1 MNYRMI
7 CYVLSLVHAIE
18 AGLMTLPLAVTLYYH
33 EDPFAFLVAILVTL
47 AAAGILFAFRP
58 KSRVLFAREG
68 FVAVALSW
76 VMMSLFGALPFT
88 ISGWIPSYVDAV
100 FETVSGFTTTGA
112 SILVDIE
119 ALPRGLLF
127 WRSLTHWIGGMGVLV
142 FILAVLPLASN
153 NAMHIM
159 RAEVPGPTV
168 GKLVPR
174 ARKTAR
180 ILYVIYLAMTL
191 LETVL
196 LLLGGMPLYDALI
209 HAFGTAGTGGFS
221 NKALSVGAYESAY
234 IEWVIGVFMSLFS
247 VNFTLYYLMLS
258 GGLRDVLRDRE
269 LRLFGFVVVMTTGMI
284 TLNISRLY
292 DGFWQSLRHAFF
304 QVSSIVS
311 TTGFATVNFDLWPEF
326 SRWMLVLLM
335 FMGACAGST
344 GGGIKVGR
352 MLILAKAA
360 RCEVR
365 RVLRPRSVNHVMV
378 NGHIVDDETV
388 RGSLTFFFLYIV
400 LLLAGTMLVSFD
412 GFDLA
417 TNFTGVLSCLSNIG
431 PGLSLV
437 GPMGGFWM
445 FSDFSKIVLS
455 AAMLIGRL
463 EIFPVLVLFSPLA
476 VEVRT

>member
-1 MNYRMI
+1 
-7 CYVLSLVHAIE
+7 
-18 AGLMTLPLAVTLYYH
+18 
-33 EDPFAFLVAILVTL
+33 
-47 AAAGILFAFRP
+47 
-58 KSRVLFAREG
+58 
-68 FVAVALSW
+68 
-76 VMMSLFGALPFT
+76 
-88 ISGWIPSYVDAV
+88 
-100 FETVSGFTTTGA
+100 
-112 SILVDIE
+112 
-119 ALPRGLLF
+119 
-127 WRSLTHWIGGMGVLV
+127 
-142 FILAVLPLASN
+142 
-153 NAMHIM
+153 
-159 RAEVPGPTV
+159 
-168 GKLVPR
+168 
-174 ARKTAR
+174 
-180 ILYVIYLAMTL
+180 
-191 LETVL
+191 
-196 LLLGGMPLYDALI
+196 
-209 HAFGTAGTGGFS
+209 
-221 NKALSVGAYESAY
+221 
-234 IEWVIGVFMSLFS
+234 
-247 VNFTLYYLMLS
+247 
-258 GGLRDVLRDRE
+258 
-269 LRLFGFVVVMTTGMI
+269 MTTGMI

-463 EIFPVLVLFSPLA
+463 EIFPVLVLFSPSLWK
-476 VEVRT
+476 